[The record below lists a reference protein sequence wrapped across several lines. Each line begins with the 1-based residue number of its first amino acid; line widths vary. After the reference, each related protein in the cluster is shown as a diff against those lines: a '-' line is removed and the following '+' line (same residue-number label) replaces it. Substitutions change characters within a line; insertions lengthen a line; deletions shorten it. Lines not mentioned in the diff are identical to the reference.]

1 MIKNKEQKRP
11 GAVFVVILA
20 VLVAWGCSSLNAKQ
34 LAKKQEIETGKWEF
48 YWDEEW
54 IKTGTLRWH
63 EHQNSLYI
71 NEEKGWA
78 EGTFGKVENCDSYY
92 LLQPIYRF
100 KVVGPDKVEKEIV
113 VRMGY
118 IEHERVFSASEYLE
132 GCWSEKVTFEPG
144 SRVLD
149 EKLLFIG
156 IGERVK
162 ITFEGQE
169 DVKENKMNLFTVE
182 VAKNTEISKEETA

>member
-149 EKLLFIG
+149 E
-156 IGERVK
+156 
-162 ITFEGQE
+162 
-169 DVKENKMNLFTVE
+169 TVIRDYE
-182 VAKNTEISKEETA
+182 KDYEEIPSKCSRRSSYYDHYATRIPIQPSRHEEQSIE